1 MAIMKWK
8 IDKDVKIPPSY
19 SSRNSQYRE
28 IIADMEEGD
37 SVGEL
42 TQSQAN
48 GMAHLMRKN
57 GINAVSR
64 KMTDSKV
71 DVTEPV
77 YRVWHNGYLDKKG
90 EKIVQR
96 IGSPIDTV
104 GITPGILQQAEAHE
118 DKHNIV
124 EDTRKVLKIANEELA
139 KINKKEKRK

>member
-1 MAIMKWK
+1 MKWK
-8 IDKDVKIPPSY
+8 IDKGLEIPPSY

-64 KMTDSKV
+64 KMTGSKA
-71 DVTEPV
+71 DVNETV
-77 YRVWHNGYLDKKG
+77 YRVWHDGPLETAEEQGK
-90 EKIVQR
+90 QR
-96 IGSPIDTV
+96 IGTPTNTV

-124 EDTRKVLKIANEELA
+124 EDTREVFKIVNEELA
-139 KINKKEKRK
+139 EIKKKEKGK

>member
-1 MAIMKWK
+1 MKFK

-37 SVGEL
+37 SVGDL

-71 DVTEPV
+71 DTTEPV
-77 YRVWHNGYLDKKG
+77 YRVWHDGYLDKTEEQGK
-90 EKIVQR
+90 QR
-96 IGSPIDTV
+96 IGSPTNTV

-124 EDTRKVLKIANEELA
+124 EDTREVFKIVNEELA
-139 KINKKEKRK
+139 EIKKKEKGK

>member
-1 MAIMKWK
+1 MKWK
-8 IDKDVKIPPSY
+8 IDKGLEIPPSY

-71 DVTEPV
+71 DTTEPV
-77 YRVWHNGYLDKKG
+77 YRVWHDGYLDKTEEQGK
-90 EKIVQR
+90 KR
-96 IGSPIDTV
+96 I
-104 GITPGILQQAEAHE
+104 
-118 DKHNIV
+118 
-124 EDTRKVLKIANEELA
+124 
-139 KINKKEKRK
+139 

>member
-1 MAIMKWK
+1 MMKLK
-8 IDKDVKIPPSY
+8 IDKHIKIPRPRG
-19 SSRNSQYRE
+19 RNSRYRE
-28 IIADMEEGD
+28 LIADMEEGD

-57 GINAVSR
+57 GIKAVRR
-64 KMTDSKV
+64 KMTGYKV
-71 DVTEPV
+71 DISEPV
-77 YRVWHNGYLDKKG
+77 YRVWHDGYLDKKG

-96 IGSPIDTV
+96 IGSPTNTV

-124 EDTRKVLKIANEELA
+124 EDTREVFKIVNEELA
-139 KINKKEKRK
+139 EIKKKEKGK

>member
-1 MAIMKWK
+1 MKWK
-8 IDKDVKIPPSY
+8 IDKGLEIPPSY

-42 TQSQAN
+42 TQAQAN

-64 KMTDSKV
+64 KMTGSKV
-71 DVTEPV
+71 DINEPI
-77 YRVWHNGYLDKKG
+77 YRVWHDGPLETAEEQGK
-90 EKIVQR
+90 QR
-96 IGSPIDTV
+96 IGTPTNTV

-124 EDTRKVLKIANEELA
+124 EDTREVFKIVNEELA
-139 KINKKEKRK
+139 EIKKKEKGK

>member
-1 MAIMKWK
+1 MKFK

-19 SSRNSQYRE
+19 SSRISQYRE
-28 IIADMEEGD
+28 LIADMKEGD

-42 TQSQAN
+42 TQNQSNALAQ
-48 GMAHLMRKN
+48 LMRKN

-64 KMTDSKV
+64 KMIDSKV
-71 DVTEPV
+71 DATEPV
-77 YRVWHNGYLDKKG
+77 YRVWHDGYLDKKG

-96 IGSPIDTV
+96 IGSPTNTV

-124 EDTRKVLKIANEELA
+124 EDTREVFKIVNEELA
-139 KINKKEKRK
+139 EIKKKEKGK

>member
-1 MAIMKWK
+1 MKWK
-8 IDKDVKIPPSY
+8 IDKGLEIPPSY

-42 TQSQAN
+42 TQNQSNALAQ
-48 GMAHLMRKN
+48 LMRKN

-64 KMTDSKV
+64 KMTGSKA
-71 DVTEPV
+71 DVNETV
-77 YRVWHNGYLDKKG
+77 YRVWHDGPLETAEEQGK
-90 EKIVQR
+90 QR
-96 IGSPIDTV
+96 IGTPTNTV

-124 EDTRKVLKIANEELA
+124 EDTREVFKIVNEELA
-139 KINKKEKRK
+139 EIKKKEKGK

>member
-1 MAIMKWK
+1 MKWK
-8 IDKDVKIPPSY
+8 IDKGLEIPPSY

-71 DVTEPV
+71 DITEPV
-77 YRVWHNGYLDKKG
+77 YRVWHDGLLETAEEQGK
-90 EKIVQR
+90 QR
-96 IGSPIDTV
+96 IGSPTNTV
-104 GITPGILQQAEAHE
+104 GITPGVLQQAEAHE

-139 KINKKEKRK
+139 KINKKEKGK